1 MYENILVTKNLCKKY
16 GKSYAVKNLNIRIKK
31 GDIYGLVGKNGAG
44 KTSLMKMILSMSK
57 ITDGEIELFGAIA
70 EKDRVQKHV
79 KIGAM
84 IETPAFYP
92 YLSAKDNL
100 EYYRIQRGI
109 PGKKCVEEALETVG
123 LSDIGKKKFKS
134 FSLGMKQRLGIA
146 LAIMGSPDFLV
157 LDEPINGL
165 DPTGIKEIRDL
176 LLSLNKLKGIT
187 ILISSH
193 MLGELSQ
200 LATCYGF
207 IHNGKLI
214 EEVTVEELEDK
225 CKHYLSIKVD
235 NTEKAATILEEDL
248 KCMEYEVLNANY
260 IRVYK
265 YLEEPEVVS
274 RALFTGGIMISSLE
288 RIGSNLEEY
297 FLNLIGGKNND

>member
-1 MYENILVTKNLCKKY
+1 MNENILVTRNLCKKY
-16 GKSYAVKNLNIRIKK
+16 GKSFAVKNLNLTVKK

-44 KTSLMKMILSMSK
+44 KTTFMRLLLSMSE
-57 ITDGEIELFGAIA
+57 ITSGEIELFGETG
-70 EKDRVQKHV
+70 EKNRRKEHIR
-79 KIGAM
+79 IGAM

-92 YLSAKDNL
+92 YLSAKENL

-109 PGKKCVEEALETVG
+109 PGKECVLEALKTVG
-123 LSDIGKKKFKS
+123 LFNVGKKKFKG

-146 LAIMGSPDFLV
+146 LAIMGNPDFLI

-165 DPTGIKEIRDL
+165 DPMGIKEIRDL

-187 ILISSH
+187 IIISSH
-193 MLGELSQ
+193 ILGELSQ

-207 IHNGKLI
+207 INNGELI
-214 EEVTVEELEDK
+214 EEISVDELEDK

-235 NTEKAATILEEDL
+235 NSEKAAIILEQNL
-248 KCMEYEVLNANY
+248 KCKEYEVLNSNF
-260 IRVYK
+260 IRVYG

-274 RALFTGGIMISSLE
+274 KSLFNGGIMISSLE
-288 RIGSNLEEY
+288 RVGSNLEEY
-297 FLNLIGGKNND
+297 FINLIGGKNND

>member
-1 MYENILVTKNLCKKY
+1 MCNNILVTRNLCKKY
-16 GKSYAVKNLNIRIKK
+16 EKNFAVEKLNITIKK

-44 KTSLMKMILSMSK
+44 KTSIMKMILSMSK
-57 ITDGEIELFGAIA
+57 ITEGEIELFGATI
-70 EKDRVQKHV
+70 EKDRIKEHI

-84 IETPAFYP
+84 IENPAFYP

-109 PGKKCVEEALETVG
+109 PGKNCVNEALETVG
-123 LSDIGKKKFKS
+123 LSDVGKKKFKG

-165 DPTGIKEIRDL
+165 DPIGIKEIRDL
-176 LLSLNKLKGIT
+176 LLRLNKLKGIT

-193 MLGELSQ
+193 ILGELSQ
-200 LATCYGF
+200 LVTRYGF
-207 IHNGKLI
+207 INNGRLI
-214 EEVTVEELEDK
+214 EEISVQQLEDR

-235 NTEKAATILEEDL
+235 NSQKAATILEQNL
-248 KCMEYEVLNANY
+248 KCTEYEVLNNNY

-265 YLEEPEVVS
+265 YLNEPEIVS
-274 RALFTGGIMISSLE
+274 RSLFNGGIMISSLE
-288 RIGSNLEEY
+288 NVGSNLEEY
-297 FLNLIGGKNND
+297 FLNLIGGEKND